1 MAGDRYVD
9 MGGDVAQL
17 WLRYV
22 DMAGDRYVC
31 RYGGR

>member
-9 MGGDVAQL
+9 MGGDVAAL

-22 DMAGDRYVC
+22 HMAVRYANV
-31 RYGGR
+31 